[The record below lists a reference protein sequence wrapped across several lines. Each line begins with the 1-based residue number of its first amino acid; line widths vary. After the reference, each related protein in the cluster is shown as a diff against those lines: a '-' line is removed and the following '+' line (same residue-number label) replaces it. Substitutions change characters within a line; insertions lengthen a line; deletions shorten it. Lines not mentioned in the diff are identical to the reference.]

1 MIEKAIE
8 YRQTLTRVQL
18 IAALMSLYKE
28 EKYALK
34 KSVGSIGGAVSQE
47 FLYYNQKND
56 SYTRL
61 KWNIVIELK
70 ERNNIMLKI
79 TDLKIDPTSLGD
91 VFLLAEISPSYEYKD
106 GERTTNI
113 NGYKYSVALPQLR
126 FEKISIKVPLN
137 KKNQPL
143 FDINSENP
151 IPTGVKVGFKNIEV
165 KPYFSAGN
173 INFTASADDV
183 FLVKEWNNDKK

>member
-1 MIEKAIE
+1 
-8 YRQTLTRVQL
+8 
-18 IAALMSLYKE
+18 
-28 EKYALK
+28 
-34 KSVGSIGGAVSQE
+34 
-47 FLYYNQKND
+47 
-56 SYTRL
+56 
-61 KWNIVIELK
+61 
-70 ERNNIMLKI
+70 MLKI
-79 TDLKIDPTSLGD
+79 TDLKIEPSSLGE

-113 NGYKYSVALPQLR
+113 NGYKYSVALPKLR

-137 KKNQPL
+137 RKNNPL

-173 INFTASADDV
+173 INFTATADDV
-183 FLVKEWNNDKK
+183 YLIKE